1 LNEPEY
7 PITTTKAVAS
17 EGEQCAAVSSPPPG
31 SILHVREK
39 QEGRDDALADR
50 VQHQRQEIVILIY
63 FFFNVSNCIVA
74 IPLDP
79 YRYEPPTP
87 SSFSLYFDVLAN
99 IESVKV
105 E

>member
-17 EGEQCAAVSSPPPG
+17 EGQQCAAVSSPPPG

-39 QEGRDDALADR
+39 QEGRDDALADCSTSTTR
-50 VQHQRQEIVILIY
+50 NSNTDL

-74 IPLDP
+74 IPLDL